1 MGITITLSPMTNPF
15 APAFEVFQN
24 QNTYFQRLND
34 QPQYRRMILSQV
46 LTILVF
52 TFCYGSV
59 MGSYHSFLQS
69 LSSGIKLFL
78 LFGLALLICFPS
90 FYIVQLILGSK
101 IRIGH
106 MLTIILS
113 GFVFISAIM
122 LAFAPIVVFFQL
134 TGDNYAF
141 LQLLHVAVFVFAG
154 IFGMRLVA
162 EALKHA
168 CDQAN
173 VYPRIGVTIFRI
185 WIVIFAFV
193 GIQLAWNMRPFLGSP
208 SLAFELFRNETRG
221 NFYSTLLRATGNLLG
236 TDQINHPIEIQKA
249 QIPTRTNE
257 TPQDTAVINEE
268 IYAPNDT
275 IVYP

>member
-1 MGITITLSPMTNPF
+1 MTNPL

-24 QNTYFQRLND
+24 QSAYFQRLND
-34 QPQYRRMILSQV
+34 QQQYRRMILSQI

-52 TFCYGSV
+52 TFCYGLV
-59 MGSYHSFLQS
+59 MGSYHSLLQAV
-69 LSSGIKLFL
+69 SSGIKLFL

-185 WIVIFAFV
+185 WMVIFAFV
-193 GIQLAWNMRPFLGSP
+193 GIQLAWNMRPFLGSS
-208 SLAFELFRNETRG
+208 SLQFELFRSETRG
-221 NFYSTLLRATGNLLG
+221 NFYSTLLRATGSLLG
-236 TDQINHPIEIQKA
+236 ADQMNRPAEVKKA
-249 QIPTRTNE
+249 QLPTNINE
-257 TPQDTAVINEE
+257 APQDTASVNEE
-268 IYAPNDT
+268 IYTPNDT